1 MIKFRVLIVDDITVM
16 RQGIKSL
23 LERRENIEFVGEA
36 PSTQEAIEVVEGLA
50 PDVILL
56 DQDMPGLE
64 SAKAIRLI
72 KKRLPKAE
80 IIVLANGR
88 FASN

>member
-1 MIKFRVLIVDDITVM
+1 
-16 RQGIKSL
+16 
-23 LERRENIEFVGEA
+23 
-36 PSTQEAIEVVEGLA
+36 
-50 PDVILL
+50 
-56 DQDMPGLE
+56 MPGLE